1 MPFSKTRI
9 CIALAAIA
17 LINPVAALAE
27 QPTAIV
33 GARIVDGTGG
43 PSHVLTVRVQDGRIL
58 SIGKATPPKT
68 DLVIDGSGL
77 ILAPGFID
85 THSHHDLSFTSE
97 KALIDQPDALSA
109 VSQGITTIIVGQDGF
124 SNLPIVDFFRQHEK
138 SPAAVNIAS
147 YVGHGAVRSKI
158 MGDSDYKRAATPAEI
173 ARMAALV
180 EADMRSG
187 ALGLS
192 TGLEYDPAI
201 YASRDEVLTLAK
213 VAARFGG
220 RYISHM
226 RSEDVAIDAAIDELL
241 DIGRRAKLP
250 VQISHFKLAISD
262 KWGQADAVLRKL
274 DAARRQGIDVTADVY
289 PYTFWQ
295 SDLTVLFPKRDFT
308 DIKASEFALTH
319 LSTPEGMRL
328 TLYGPD
334 PSLVGKTIAQIA
346 VERGTSPAQTYLD
359 LINEAQRQKK
369 ETGVMGTSMTDSDVA
384 SLILWK
390 HSNISSDGL
399 LVDRHPRGA
408 GSFTK
413 VLRWLVRD
421 TKQISFETA
430 IHKMT
435 GLAAKHVGLKNRGLI
450 AKGFPA
456 DLVLFDPLTVA
467 DTSTIENPTA
477 TSLGIRQ
484 VWVNGVTVYRDGKAS
499 GAYPGQ
505 ILRRN

>member
-334 PSLVGKTIAQIA
+334 PSLVG
-346 VERGTSPAQTYLD
+346 L
-359 LINEAQRQKK
+359 
-369 ETGVMGTSMTDSDVA
+369 
-384 SLILWK
+384 LWSAA
-390 HSNISSDGL
+390 HH
-399 LVDRHPRGA
+399 RHRPIW
-408 GSFTK
+408 T
-413 VLRWLVRD
+413 
-421 TKQISFETA
+421 
-430 IHKMT
+430 
-435 GLAAKHVGLKNRGLI
+435 
-450 AKGFPA
+450 
-456 DLVLFDPLTVA
+456 
-467 DTSTIENPTA
+467 
-477 TSLGIRQ
+477 
-484 VWVNGVTVYRDGKAS
+484 
-499 GAYPGQ
+499 
-505 ILRRN
+505 

>member
-1 MPFSKTRI
+1 
-9 CIALAAIA
+9 
-17 LINPVAALAE
+17 
-27 QPTAIV
+27 
-33 GARIVDGTGG
+33 
-43 PSHVLTVRVQDGRIL
+43 
-58 SIGKATPPKT
+58 
-68 DLVIDGSGL
+68 
-77 ILAPGFID
+77 
-85 THSHHDLSFTSE
+85 
-97 KALIDQPDALSA
+97 
-109 VSQGITTIIVGQDGF
+109 
-124 SNLPIVDFFRQHEK
+124 
-138 SPAAVNIAS
+138 
-147 YVGHGAVRSKI
+147 
-158 MGDSDYKRAATPAEI
+158 
-173 ARMAALV
+173 
-180 EADMRSG
+180 
-187 ALGLS
+187 
-192 TGLEYDPAI
+192 
-201 YASRDEVLTLAK
+201 
-213 VAARFGG
+213 
-220 RYISHM
+220 
-226 RSEDVAIDAAIDELL
+226 
-241 DIGRRAKLP
+241 
-250 VQISHFKLAISD
+250 
-262 KWGQADAVLRKL
+262 
-274 DAARRQGIDVTADVY
+274 
-289 PYTFWQ
+289 
-295 SDLTVLFPKRDFT
+295 
-308 DIKASEFALTH
+308 
-319 LSTPEGMRL
+319 
-328 TLYGPD
+328 
-334 PSLVGKTIAQIA
+334 